1 MKTIIIVVMLSAFA
15 YASVGAIMKSVET
28 QESHKKQIETAL
40 ALR

>member
-1 MKTIIIVVMLSAFA
+1 MKSVIIAAMLSVFA

-28 QESHKKQIETAL
+28 QKSHKEQIKTAL